1 MASARGDQALPKPLA
16 RAELVGNFLIIWDIE
31 EARAI
36 FKLGFYGKPLGI
48 PKPRGPDFNAPL
60 VLDLMEG
67 LYLLEKGLV
76 EVYGGPGEQ
85 AIGPEELKAVGREV
99 HEDFDIKY
107 AVYKDLR
114 EKGLVVT
121 SGIKF
126 GCDFAVYRLGPGLE
140 HAPFLVSVRRPGD
153 ELTATEIVRAGRL
166 ATTVRKRFVIAVV
179 DEAMSE
185 IRYLMFKWFRA

>member
-1 MASARGDQALPKPLA
+1 MASAQENRASPKPLA
-16 RAELVGNFLIIWDIE
+16 RAELIGNFLVIWDVE
-31 EARAI
+31 EAREL

-48 PKPRGPDFNAPL
+48 PKPKGPDFDAPL
-60 VLDLMEG
+60 ILDLMEG
-67 LYLLEKGLV
+67 LYLLEKGV
-76 EVYGGPGEQ
+76 IEVSEHPGRPIGPGE
-85 AIGPEELKAVGREV
+85 LRDVGRKV
-99 HEDFDIKY
+99 HEEFDAKY

-114 EKGLVVT
+114 DRGLVVT

-140 HAPFLVSVRRPGD
+140 HAPFLISVRRPGD
-153 ELTATEIVRAGRL
+153 ELTATDIVRAGRL

-179 DEAMSE
+179 DEATSE